1 MWEGWTW
8 AVREEHKLLFDVY
21 SLNSHNVK
29 HQESE
34 KNYIR
39 KVKFSKSSFE
49 IGHFW
54 FGSLLGSR
62 FPFLLE
68 RTQPM
73 VKVGAF
79 ALLITF

>member
-1 MWEGWTW
+1 MWEGWAWT
-8 AVREEHKLLFDVY
+8 VGEERELVFDVLFIKQSY
-21 SLNSHNVK
+21 VK
-29 HQESE
+29 YQELE
-34 KNYIR
+34 KNCIR

-54 FGSLLGSR
+54 FGLLLGSR
-62 FPFLLE
+62 FPFLVE

-79 ALLITF
+79 ALLITL